1 MKRLGE
7 ADLRLE
13 LIQMRTGDLLSL
25 LLIRRARLVPRYSQM
40 MKRGRLVVELPSAS
54 EMLITSKASSN
65 PACYPM
71 CMCGDDVERAEADE
85 TKARM
90 PPRNTITMLV
100 THCSESSGR
109 LRLQA

>member
-7 ADLRLE
+7 ADVRLE

-40 MKRGRLVVELPSAS
+40 MKRGRLVAELPSAS

-65 PACYPM
+65 PACCPM

-90 PPRNTITMLV
+90 PPRNTITHARY
-100 THCSESSGR
+100 T
-109 LRLQA
+109 LQ